1 MGFEN
6 NKNKKK
12 IKLLKKMLTSDM
24 ALNTSTCL
32 IFQVELE

>member
-6 NKNKKK
+6 DKNKKNK
-12 IKLLKKMLTSDM
+12 TIEKMLTTDM
-24 ALNTSTCL
+24 ALNTSSTCL